1 MPLVTLNAKEWL
13 KHLVPLIELPD
24 VVIRYGYGGGTGKG
38 IEYPAESIE
47 YTVAFNTHYYNCSEV
62 YPTGIQGAGSLTFSD
77 IPKAVAFLKKC
88 KTDDVTIK
96 NSHGNRLMIQCGRKK
111 MSIPC
116 YDSITQQKVPTF
128 QNLVNEMKKPA
139 YAKECSYFGG
149 VALTQGGEI
158 RMNDIL
164 DIASLGK
171 LVAKDSDFEVKMN
184 QQEGEFAVKAFKTN
198 STSMFVSTELS
209 FGEGADGTVTSNFG
223 AWLLPCLNLLDKDID
238 TNVNMGNGTVLVA
251 QQANKLLVVIDQ
263 E

>member
-1 MPLVTLNAKEWL
+1 MPHVTLNAKEWL

-62 YPTGIQGAGSLTFSD
+62 YQTGVQGAGSLTFSD

-96 NSHGNRLMIQCGRKK
+96 NSHGNRLMIQCGRRK

-116 YDSITQQKVPTF
+116 YDSITQQRVPTF
-128 QNLVNEMKKPA
+128 HNLVSTMTDNGHQTFGNAVLSQSGTISMNE
-139 YAKECSYFGG
+139 
-149 VALTQGGEI
+149 V
-158 RMNDIL
+158 L

-209 FGEGADGTVTSNFG
+209 EGHGTDGTVTSNFG
-223 AWLLPCLNLLDKDID
+223 AWLLPCLNYLDKDTD
-238 TNVNMGNGTVLVA
+238 TFVHMGNGTVLVA
-251 QQANKLLVVIDQ
+251 EQEDKLLVVIDQ